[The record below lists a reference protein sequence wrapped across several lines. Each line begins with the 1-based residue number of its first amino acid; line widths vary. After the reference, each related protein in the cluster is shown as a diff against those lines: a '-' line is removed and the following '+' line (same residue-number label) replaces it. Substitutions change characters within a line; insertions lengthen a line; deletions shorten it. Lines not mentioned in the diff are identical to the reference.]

1 MLKMDTIN
9 DTENYPQNQAC
20 KVIKI
25 IPYNYSIKSKFKNNN
40 I

>member
-9 DTENYPQNQAC
+9 DTENYPQNQEC
-20 KVIKI
+20 KIIKI
-25 IPYNYSIKSKFKNNN
+25 FPYNNSIKSKFKNDN